1 MTPSL
6 CWIDASACLSVCHS
20 KALTS
25 WRLSGRSTELAISRK
40 YKKGALGPAFSLSAG
55 SAHSFA
61 PENKGIGEFSHG
73 FLWPGCTAL
82 FKILRQVADH
92 LAQTAQPL
100 ACQKRNRGLR
110 VLLTPPGVEQ
120 LADGPGSHANVVE
133 RPAKFA
139 QRGFVQELVR
149 FQLPVQ

>member
-73 FLWPGCTAL
+73 FLWPGCTAFL
-82 FKILRQVADH
+82 KTLGQVANNR
-92 LAQTAQPL
+92 AKTAQPP
-100 ACQKRNRGLR
+100 ACKKQNRGLR
-110 VLLTPPGVEQ
+110 VLLTPPA
-120 LADGPGSHANVVE
+120 LS
-133 RPAKFA
+133 
-139 QRGFVQELVR
+139 
-149 FQLPVQ
+149 